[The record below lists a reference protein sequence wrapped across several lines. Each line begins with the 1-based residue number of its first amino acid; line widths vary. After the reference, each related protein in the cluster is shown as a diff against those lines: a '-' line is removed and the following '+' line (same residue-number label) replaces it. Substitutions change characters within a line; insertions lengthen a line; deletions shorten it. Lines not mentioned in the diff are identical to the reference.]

1 MAKTNPK
8 VTARKKRAKRVRTK
22 VFGTAARPRLC
33 VYKSNRHIYVQIID
47 DEQRRTLAAMST
59 EEWLIFY
66 RSQLVLRRQRH
77 ISQMF
82 VDGLVGKNF
91 ARALSFYLDQA
102 DRYLQDMAEMGRTR
116 ERMLQKEGRSPTA

>member
-1 MAKTNPK
+1 MAAIRGEARDLRK
-8 VTARKKRAKRVRTK
+8 VFIVNALDLMYIWMYQPRARKALQQT
-22 VFGTAARPRLC
+22 
-33 VYKSNRHIYVQIID
+33 I
-47 DEQRRTLAAMST
+47 AAMST

-66 RSQLVLRRQRH
+66 RSQLVLNRKRH

-102 DRYLQDMAEMGRTR
+102 DRYLQDMAEMGRAR